1 MHLYIKLAFCLALL
15 TDKLSQPNELRRNQP
30 WSSKARED
38 KWDPA
43 GTVQTAHIKKQAKT
57 TYGSPATWPLHQT
70 NVFWGL
76 LYIRVSSSR
85 LQFSP
90 FHRMQ
95 FSMSLAGWFRG
106 GLKTS
111 QFKNV
116 PARIQLMSIEYWKIV
131 NHLLVSYYIVLNYY
145 TKFCWRWSQVKG

>member
-15 TDKLSQPNELRRNQP
+15 TDKLSQPSQLRRNQP

-38 KWDPA
+38 KLDPA
-43 GTVQTAHIKKQAKT
+43 GTVKTAHIKKQAKT
-57 TYGSPATWPLHQT
+57 TYRSPATWPLHQT

-85 LQFSP
+85 RQISP

-116 PARIQLMSIEYWKIV
+116 PARIQLMSIEYWNIV
-131 NHLLVSYYIVLNYY
+131 NLLLVSYYIALNYY